1 MSNKA
6 IELNGIDKAVYF
18 DPTKDMV
25 NIDSFTPGYKI
36 DNEIRFFYD
45 EEVFPRWNKSIN
57 NDFKYDVIMGN
68 GLVLK
73 ENEEVLREL
82 AENEV
87 DGKFP
92 YRVEVASVINNYGAI
107 YFLNSY
113 LTCVFTLY
121 TNKLFTHQS
130 QIRKIRDLKNGALIF
145 LDVDNNLYYYGSNDI
160 YNITG
165 DQYDSG
171 VKKVLA
177 KNVKDFWNTKSTL
190 LYETYDHQYYAR
202 GDFTENLFTLGLN
215 YNNVNTD
222 EPLIR
227 LPFNKKIK
235 QIMATSMGYGFL
247 LDDEMF
253 YMTGPNTM
261 LSNTLT
267 VIRQIDENV
276 RQLLCTNGIDI
287 AYIKNEDF
295 TDPTHLGRI
304 YVSNAEIISNY
315 FYSELRGKP
324 FISLK

>member
-1 MSNKA
+1 MNNKA
-6 IELNGIDKAVYF
+6 IELNGIDKVVYF
-18 DPTKDMV
+18 NPIEDMINV
-25 NIDSFTPGYKI
+25 DSFTPAYKI
-36 DNEIRFFYD
+36 GNDYYFFYD
-45 EEVFPRWNKSIN
+45 NETFPRWNESVN
-57 NDFKYDVIMGN
+57 NDEKYSSIIGN

-73 ENEEVLREL
+73 ENEEVLKEL
-82 AENEV
+82 AGNEV

-92 YRVEVASVINNYGAI
+92 YRVEVANVVNNYGAI

-113 LTCVFTLY
+113 LTCAFTPY
-121 TNKLFTHQS
+121 TNKLFTHQD
-130 QIRKIRDLKNGALIF
+130 QIRKISDLKNGALLF
-145 LDVDNNLYYYGSNDI
+145 LDVQNNLYYYGSNDI
-160 YNITG
+160 YNIVG

-171 VKKVLA
+171 TKRVIA
-177 KNVKDFWNTKSTL
+177 RNVKDFWNTKSTV

-202 GDFTENLFTLGLN
+202 GDISENMFTLGLN

-222 EPLIR
+222 EPLVR
-227 LPFNKKIK
+227 FK

-247 LDDEMF
+247 LDDQMF

-261 LSNTLT
+261 FSNSLT
-267 VIRQIDENV
+267 IIRQIDENV
-276 RQLLCTNGIDI
+276 KQLLCTNGIDI

-295 TDPTHLGRI
+295 TDLTYLGRI